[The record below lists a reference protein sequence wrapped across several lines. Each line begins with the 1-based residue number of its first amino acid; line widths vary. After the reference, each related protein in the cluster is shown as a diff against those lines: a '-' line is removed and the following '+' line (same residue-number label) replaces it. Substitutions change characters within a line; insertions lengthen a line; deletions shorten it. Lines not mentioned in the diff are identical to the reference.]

1 VRLRIEMQADI
12 LNRGRLKIRNGRLIW
27 HLFTDMENQ
36 FVEMID
42 VFPPARVMKRAEKNM
57 VAVMKVPEISP
68 GERFSPTAI
77 LIMDTTSRDW
87 LIEQRSIPEP
97 IRERTVGMYSSMQK
111 YWEIDNPAIQSLSQS
126 IAEKSD
132 GDLSFSKLAFQVV
145 REQMKLKTHLEE
157 RRGAAR
163 AALEKEGDCDE
174 HADLLIALTRAA
186 KIPSRRVIGHFF
198 KGKPEP
204 EPHAWCEIFLQ
215 GKGWVP
221 VDPALGRFG
230 VLSENYFSRI
240 REGLVSERPTI
251 LLKTSNADSG
261 LLNIEENVRMTVIN
275 NARI

>member
-68 GERFSPTAI
+68 GESFSPTAI

>member
-1 VRLRIEMQADI
+1 MRLRIEMQADI

-97 IRERTVGMYSSMQK
+97 IRKRTVGMYSSMQK

>member
-97 IRERTVGMYSSMQK
+97 IRKRTVGMYSSMQK

>member
-1 VRLRIEMQADI
+1 MRLRIEMQADI